1 MNHGCAPY
9 KCSNLVISALNSTKL
24 NHNQSRITIID
35 NPDACFWHHRHDRG
49 TSRFALAMNINLS
62 AESSAPP
69 LMAAQR
75 RQRIIDFLQRHG
87 AVTTGQLE
95 QALSVSLSTLR
106 RDLDALAAEGIVDRT
121 HGGALLRQQAPSY
134 STFEPE
140 TDAAAELSPLEKAA
154 IGHAAAQLLV
164 PRQSVIFDSG
174 TTVLEAARSAVKRG
188 IPLTAVTNDL
198 AIAQTLGQSPLIQ
211 VHVLGG
217 MLRQGSPTVIG
228 QSLIEQAASLR
239 AELLFMGTHAVTQG
253 VMSETSAEVAAVKQ
267 ALMRAANHCC
277 LLVDASKFRPRAFMQ
292 VGLLKDIEDVITD
305 RGLPAAEEDHL
316 RQLPLRLTVVNP

>member
-1 MNHGCAPY
+1 MRVCGNIDMIPATPPALPHAMTIAPLPET
-9 KCSNLVISALNSTKL
+9 N
-24 NHNQSRITIID
+24 
-35 NPDACFWHHRHDRG
+35 
-49 TSRFALAMNINLS
+49 
-62 AESSAPP
+62 APP

-95 QALSVSLSTLR
+95 QALGASLSTLR
-106 RDLDALAAEGIVDRT
+106 RDLDALAAEGVVDRT
-121 HGGALLRQQAPSY
+121 HGGALLRQQAPAY

-140 TDAAAELSPLEKAA
+140 TEAAAELSPLEKAA
-154 IGHAAAQLLV
+154 IGQAAAQLLV

-174 TTVLEAARSAVKRG
+174 TTVLEAARAAVRRH

-198 AIAQTLGQSPLIQ
+198 AIAQVLGQSPLIQ

-217 MLRQGSPTVIG
+217 VLRPGSPTVMG
-228 QSLIEQAASLR
+228 QPLTEQAASLR

-267 ALMRAANHCC
+267 ALMRAANHRC
-277 LLVDASKFRPRAFMQ
+277 LLVDSSKFRPRAFMQ
-292 VGLLKDIEDVITD
+292 VGLLQDIDDLITD
-305 RGLPAAEEDHL
+305 HGLPAAEEEHL
-316 RQLPLRLTVVNP
+316 RTLTLRLTLVSA

>member
-1 MNHGCAPY
+1 MNTAI
-9 KCSNLVISALNSTKL
+9 LTEA
-24 NHNQSRITIID
+24 
-35 NPDACFWHHRHDRG
+35 
-49 TSRFALAMNINLS
+49 
-62 AESSAPP
+62 SAPP

-95 QALSVSLSTLR
+95 QALGASLSTLR
-106 RDLDALAAEGIVDRT
+106 RDLDALAAEGVVDRT
-121 HGGALLRQQAPSY
+121 HGGALLRQQVSVY

-140 TDAAAELSPLEKAA
+140 TEAAAELSPLEKAA

-174 TTVLEAARSAVKRG
+174 TTVFEAACAAVKRN

-198 AIAQTLGQSPLIQ
+198 AIAQVLGQSSLIQ

-217 MLRQGSPTVIG
+217 VLRPGSPTVIG
-228 QSLIEQAASLR
+228 QPLIEQAASLR

-267 ALMRAANHCC
+267 ALMRAANRRC

-292 VGLLKDIEDVITD
+292 VGVLNDIEDVITD
-305 RGLPAAEEDHL
+305 RGLPAAEEERL

>member
-1 MNHGCAPY
+1 MRVCGNMAMIRACRMRPTEMNTATTTTDP
-9 KCSNLVISALNSTKL
+9 N
-24 NHNQSRITIID
+24 
-35 NPDACFWHHRHDRG
+35 
-49 TSRFALAMNINLS
+49 
-62 AESSAPP
+62 APP

-95 QALSVSLSTLR
+95 QALGASLSTLR
-106 RDLDALAAEGIVDRT
+106 RDLDALAAEGVVDRT
-121 HGGALLRQQAPSY
+121 HGGALLRQQAPVY

-140 TDAAAELSPLEKAA
+140 TEAAAELSPREKAA
-154 IGHAAAQLLV
+154 IGQAAAQLLV

-174 TTVLEAARSAVKRG
+174 TTVLEAARAAVRRG

-198 AIAQTLGQSPLIQ
+198 AIAQVLGQSSLIQ

-217 MLRQGSPTVIG
+217 VLRPGSPTVIG
-228 QSLIEQAASLR
+228 QPLIEQAASLR

-267 ALMRAANHCC
+267 ALMRAANHRC
-277 LLVDASKFRPRAFMQ
+277 LLVDSSKFRPRAFMQ
-292 VGLLKDIEDVITD
+292 VGLLRDIEEVITD
-305 RGLPAAEEDHL
+305 SGLPSAEQEHL